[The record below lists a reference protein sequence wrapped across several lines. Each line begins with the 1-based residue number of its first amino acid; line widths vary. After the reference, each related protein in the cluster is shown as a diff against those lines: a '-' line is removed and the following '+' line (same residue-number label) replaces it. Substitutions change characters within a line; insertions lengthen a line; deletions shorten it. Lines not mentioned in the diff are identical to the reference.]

1 MLSQRDK
8 SVIVNIL
15 DEILG
20 VGTSLKGNEQ
30 AHYCPFCHHHK
41 KKLQIN
47 LDTQQWHCWVC
58 DAKGRKIQT
67 LLRKLQVDSSKIK
80 KIYEI
85 YGDDYIVSTTSTDEE
100 KVELRLPSEFK
111 SLLDKPKG
119 LNPLYRKVEQYV
131 KNRGIT
137 KEDIIRYNIGY
148 CDGGIYNNR
157 IIIPSYDVDGR
168 LNYFIAR
175 SVYVEEKF
183 KYKNPPVSKNVTIFE
198 NQINWNKPI
207 TLTEGVFDALAV
219 KRNAIPLLGKF
230 IPKTLM
236 DSIYK
241 KGVRDIKIVLDK
253 DAQKIAHPKSWKD
266 SRERTTL
273 EILCDTKGLPI
284 YVDGHL
290 VGYSPLK
297 NPIDVLPGWHKVGY
311 FPNDYTQDNNALAS
325 KEKIMNDILVMGR
338 LDVYV
343 DEGAHETIALNYQ
356 TLGEEVVDYNKRFQA
371 GTWIGFSL
379 FFVTILLMS
388 WGLA

>member
-8 SVIVNIL
+8 SVIINIL
-15 DEILG
+15 DEVLG

-30 AHYCPFCHHHK
+30 AHHCPFCHHHK

-47 LDTQQWHCWVC
+47 LETQQWHCWVC
-58 DAKGRKIQT
+58 DSKGRKIQT
-67 LLRKLQVDSSKIK
+67 LLKRLHVDSKRIK
-80 KIYEI
+80 KVYEI
-85 YGDDYIVSTTSTDEE
+85 YGDDYIVSSTTTDEE

-111 SLLDKPKG
+111 SLLKKPKG
-119 LNPLYRKVEQYV
+119 LNPLYKKVVQYA
-131 KNRGIT
+131 KDRRIS
-137 KEDIIRYNIGY
+137 KEDIIKYNIGY
-148 CDGGIYNNR
+148 CDSGIYTNR

-241 KGVRDIKIVLDK
+241 RGVKEIKIILDK
-253 DAQKIAHPKSWKD
+253 DAQDQALYYVNYFMNNGITVTNILPTEKD
-266 SRERTTL
+266 
-273 EILCDTKGLPI
+273 
-284 YVDGHL
+284 
-290 VGYSPLK
+290 
-297 NPIDVLPGWHKVGY
+297 
-311 FPNDYTQDNNALAS
+311 
-325 KEKIMNDILVMGR
+325 
-338 LDVYV
+338 
-343 DEGAHETIALNYQ
+343 
-356 TLGEEVVDYNKRFQA
+356 A
-371 GTWIGFSL
+371 GDMGFSEVNKML
-379 FFVTILLMS
+379 KQTKKSGFEDIISQKLM
-388 WGLA
+388 GI

>member
-131 KNRGIT
+131 KDRGIT
-137 KEDIIRYNIGY
+137 QEDIIRYNLGY
-148 CDGGIYNNR
+148 CDSGIYSNR
-157 IIIPSYDVDGR
+157 IIIPSYDRDNR

-175 SVYVEEKF
+175 SVFDEEKF
-183 KYKNPPVSKNVTIFE
+183 KYKNPPISKNVTIFE
-198 NQINWNKPI
+198 NQINWKEPI
-207 TLTEGVFDALAV
+207 TLTEGVFDAMAV

-241 KGVRDIKIVLDK
+241 NGVKKISVILDK
-253 DAQKIAHPKSWKD
+253 DAQEQALYYVNYFMNNGITVTNILPTEKD
-266 SRERTTL
+266 
-273 EILCDTKGLPI
+273 
-284 YVDGHL
+284 
-290 VGYSPLK
+290 
-297 NPIDVLPGWHKVGY
+297 
-311 FPNDYTQDNNALAS
+311 AS
-325 KEKIMNDILVMGR
+325 DM
-338 LDVYV
+338 
-343 DEGAHETIALNYQ
+343 
-356 TLGEEVVDYNKRFQA
+356 
-371 GTWIGFSL
+371 GFSKINKKL
-379 FFVTILLMS
+379 KTSKSTEFSDIISQKLSTL
-388 WGLA
+388 

>member
-8 SVIVNIL
+8 SVIINIL
-15 DEILG
+15 DEVLG

-30 AHYCPFCHHHK
+30 SHHCPFCHHHK

-111 SLLDKPKG
+111 SLLDIPKG
-119 LNPLYRKVEQYV
+119 LNPLYRKVQQYV

-148 CDGGIYNNR
+148 CDGGIYTNR
-157 IIIPSYDVDGR
+157 IIIPSYDSNNR

-175 SVYVEEKF
+175 SVYEEEKF

-198 NQINWNKPI
+198 NQINWKEPI
-207 TLTEGVFDALAV
+207 TLTEGVFDAMAV

-241 KGVRDIKIVLDK
+241 NGVKKISVILDK
-253 DAQKIAHPKSWKD
+253 DAQEQAMYYLNYFMNNGI
-266 SRERTTL
+266 TVT
-273 EILCDTKGLPI
+273 
-284 YVDGHL
+284 
-290 VGYSPLK
+290 
-297 NPIDVLPGWHKVGY
+297 NVLPTEK
-311 FPNDYTQDNNALAS
+311 DAS
-325 KEKIMNDILVMGR
+325 DM
-338 LDVYV
+338 
-343 DEGAHETIALNYQ
+343 
-356 TLGEEVVDYNKRFQA
+356 
-371 GTWIGFSL
+371 GFSKINKKL
-379 FFVTILLMS
+379 KTSESTGFSDIISQKLSTL
-388 WGLA
+388 

>member
-8 SVIVNIL
+8 SVIINIL
-15 DEILG
+15 DETLG

-67 LLRKLQVDSSKIK
+67 LLRKLQVDSSKVK

-111 SLLDKPKG
+111 SLLDIPKG
-119 LNPLYRKVEQYV
+119 LNPLYRKVKQYV
-131 KNRGIT
+131 EDRGIT
-137 KEDIIRYNIGY
+137 QEDIIRYNLGY
-148 CDGGIYNNR
+148 CDSGIYSNR
-157 IIIPSYDVDGR
+157 IIIPSYDRDNR

-175 SVYVEEKF
+175 SVFDEEKF
-183 KYKNPPVSKNVTIFE
+183 KYKNPPISKNVTIFE
-198 NQINWNKPI
+198 NQINWNEPI
-207 TLTEGVFDALAV
+207 TLCEGVFDAMAI

-241 KGVRDIKIVLDK
+241 NGVKKISVLLDK
-253 DAQKIAHPKSWKD
+253 DAQEQALYYVNYFMNNGITVTNILPTEKD
-266 SRERTTL
+266 ASEMGFSQ
-273 EILCDTKGLPI
+273 INKK
-284 YVDGHL
+284 
-290 VGYSPLK
+290 LK
-297 NPIDVLPGWHKVGY
+297 NTESTE
-311 FPNDYTQDNNALAS
+311 FS
-325 KEKIMNDILVMGR
+325 DIISQKLS
-338 LDVYV
+338 
-343 DEGAHETIALNYQ
+343 
-356 TLGEEVVDYNKRFQA
+356 TL
-371 GTWIGFSL
+371 
-379 FFVTILLMS
+379 
-388 WGLA
+388 